1 MTERL
6 IDGGTISVTSA
17 IWDADGAPAVMI
29 TITPPGAGAVAALL
43 DPDDAEQLITEIR
56 ACIDRAALAAERQ
69 AKAPG
74 TVGSA

>member
-1 MTERL
+1 MTSRL
-6 IDGGTISVTSA
+6 LDGGELTVRPA
-17 IWDADGAPAVMI
+17 IWDSDGAPAVMI
-29 TITPPGAGAVAALL
+29 TIAPPGAGAIAALL
-43 DPDDAEQLITEIR
+43 DPDDAEQLIAELR